1 MSEGVEHLLAVQK
14 SSRNCK
20 QKKRHHVI
28 NKTTVLTNRIKHEC
42 ASACVCVLVGT
53 PCGCFVYTKPMVC
66 ITADDGWVTVNVCSP
81 ALLEAKLTSTNVI

>member
-53 PCGCFVYTKPMVC
+53 PCGVLSLHKANGLYYRR
-66 ITADDGWVTVNVCSP
+66 
-81 ALLEAKLTSTNVI
+81 